1 MVDYRKFLGKT
12 ESVVLP
18 FLGGD
23 TIDSS
28 DRSFRLSGPRPPR
41 PGWYAFEVKGRQVT
55 MTGPASTPELSALP
69 KARGWLFRERLFRE
83 GGVTEP
89 VNLMPEEEP
98 PAFSPVLARRWSP
111 GVLVF
116 DTIEF
121 ESEAEG
127 TCREALGER
136 RALNDV
142 KGVSAP
148 LRAAYG
154 LGLLELVSREVQI
167 RFSPQEVRLHL
178 GDIAEVG
185 VARAEAVLRGLEA
198 ERELAR
204 RELAELERRRQEEL
218 ARLELELQRQA
229 LRAQR
234 AEEAEQA
241 RLEIE
246 AVRRQLQQ
254 RHWRP
259 EPGVGRPGVPR
270 GDLRGQEA
278 RAEDALRAAGAR
290 LETVRRLANDQLEVV
305 FRYAGERF
313 ISIVDAATLQVIDS
327 GICLG
332 HPPRDDLVT
341 LESLPGVIQEA
352 MDTGALVILRWP

>member
-41 PGWYAFEVKGRQVT
+41 PGWYAFEVKGRQAT
-55 MTGPASTPELSALP
+55 MTGPASVPDLSALP
-69 KARGWLFRERLFRE
+69 KVRGWLFRERLFRE

-127 TCREALGER
+127 ACREALGER
-136 RALNDV
+136 RALKNV

-148 LRAAYG
+148 LRAAWG
-154 LGLLELVSREVQI
+154 LGLLELVSRDLQI

-178 GDIAEVG
+178 GDIAEDGVG
-185 VARAEAVLRGLEA
+185 KAEAVLRGLEA

-254 RHWRP
+254 RRLRP
-259 EPGVGRPGVPR
+259 EPHAVPR
-270 GDLRGQEA
+270 GVLRQEEA

-341 LESLPGVIQEA
+341 LDSLPGVIQEA